1 VIRFGFIAVWRESVL
16 HSFIHW
22 SLIIYCYV
30 QLYLSVWGGGYT
42 CRS

>member
-22 SLIIYCYV
+22 
-30 QLYLSVWGGGYT
+30 
-42 CRS
+42 